1 MIKRYRSIFFIMGI
15 VLLIL
20 IVSIGIYVFSN
31 SEGIYSENKVENQ
44 RRIASTYMTMNNP
57 FFEVINEEIRY
68 IVEGNGD
75 ILITRDP
82 ALDIE
87 KQIQE
92 IYDFIDLDV
101 KAIFIN
107 TVDWIAIKPALE
119 AANKSGITVIAID
132 ADVYDEDL
140 VDCTVVSDNY
150 EAGVLCAKDL
160 MSKRDNANIILL
172 EHNRVKSAIDRINGF
187 KDTIEKNDNYK
198 IVAAVE
204 CEGQLEIA
212 MPIVDEILDKTN
224 NVDAIMS
231 LNDPSAL
238 GAIIALEKNNL
249 NNVLVYGVDGSP
261 DAKNLIK
268 DSRMTATASQ
278 FPREIGRIAG
288 ENLYSIFNGNKV
300 DKKVVV
306 SVELI
311 DSNNVSYYDIDDWQ

>member
-31 SEGIYSENKVENQ
+31 SEGIYFENKVENQ

>member
-1 MIKRYRSIFFIMGI
+1 MGI

-31 SEGIYSENKVENQ
+31 SEGIYFENKVENQ

>member
-1 MIKRYRSIFFIMGI
+1 MIKKYRSIFVGVGSI
-15 VLLIL
+15 LLIL
-20 IVSIGIYVFSN
+20 IISIGVYVFSN
-31 SEGIYSENKVENQ
+31 SKGIYSENQVENQ
-44 RRIASTYMTMNNP
+44 NKIASTYMTMNNP

-92 IYDFIDLDV
+92 IYDFIDLGV

-107 TVDWIAIKPALE
+107 PVDWIAIKPALE
-119 AANKSGITVIAID
+119 AAKKAGITVIVID
-132 ADVYDEDL
+132 ADVYDENL

-150 EAGVLCAKDL
+150 EAGVLCAEDL
-160 MSKRDNANIILL
+160 MRKKDKANIILL
-172 EHNRVKSAIDRINGF
+172 EHNTVKSAIDRIKGF
-187 KDTIEKNDNYK
+187 KDTIAKNNNYN
-198 IVAAVE
+198 IVTTAE
-204 CEGQLEIA
+204 CDGQLEIA
-212 MPIVDEILDKTN
+212 MPIVESILSEIEDI
-224 NVDAIMS
+224 DAIMA

-249 NNVLVYGVDGSP
+249 NNILVYGVDGSP

-268 DSRMTATASQ
+268 DNRMTATASQ
-278 FPREIGRIAG
+278 FPREIGRISG
-288 ENLYSIFNGNKV
+288 EKLYDIFSGNNV
-300 DKKVVV
+300 DKKIVV

-311 DSNNVSYYDIDDWQ
+311 DSNNIDNYDIDNWQ